1 MVKTYQ
7 TFAGAFKTEH
17 RLLHTLQP
25 MISRRLIL
33 FLTPS
38 LIFVGLLVCMSMPA
52 VAVPP
57 AGSAEEAAVISA
69 GLTAW
74 RKPDG
79 NGLTCAQC
87 HTPFAYDIAQFN
99 FTRADVRLATTPH
112 LAQPDADVIFDMIEV
127 YRAKYPPAGG
137 LKDFRT
143 FRPMQPGGGVI
154 VGGEDS
160 SADVRD
166 AAFGFQ
172 LRNRFRFAQDRIRS
186 LAESRAAAAELI
198 HVRVADIPIG
208 IRFNHWSRSV
218 LREGAALGGEVA
230 KWLPSAGLV
239 AKPAFAAQWLALQ
252 DAYIADPSTANMWAI
267 YGAMGTMTTLDAH
280 NFIPNV
286 THPNWEWIIRGQHF
300 ANLIFAHDELLK
312 ARGLPSLLAAEDGQR
327 PFRSVRDTINNN
339 SLSPFWQVGDN
350 ARVVENRPFSELPVR
365 NKDTIYLGPNHDT
378 ENETFTIDQ
387 IDNFRLTWFWMGW
400 MRDNSLRFSGEG
412 STLSGEY
419 FIGSLW
425 TGESDEDASHGMRMH
440 EVFFNIIQQ
449 YKLGFLPGSE
459 RDDEVQR
466 FDSRKGY
473 YLGYYRWHPR
483 DEGSE
488 IGLTGAN
495 QLYRRMLSNHQRMN
509 VLIHNDE
516 LRRIGIGHLSSDEK
530 GWLYADIELWREVLH
545 WGDKEWTSADDAL
558 LDTFKQTIQGTVR
571 SLPPFITAGGSA
583 FDLMRRVLLV
593 PMSDAAVIHY
603 TTDGT
608 TPSGSV
614 GQIYTGPF
622 NVPSGVTVRAV
633 AIESGLPTSYEVN
646 STYGPTG
653 RADQLSSGVTPTNEL
668 TMDEGPSERGVRF
681 KVEVEGVM
689 TELRYYR
696 TANETGAHTGHLWRS
711 TGELLATVNF
721 PASND
726 TAGAGWRTVTLP
738 TPLLLSPGQAYV
750 LSVNANT
757 RCAAIP
763 GGFDRSRRVGAIVAF
778 AEGNGVFAVRNNFP
792 SQADQNT
799 DYLRDLTFI
808 ATTPRETWRLSKFAT
823 PVPSGAAADL
833 ADPDGDGDVNL
844 VEYALSGEPKTSD
857 KNPGYTVSL
866 GATGALQLTFLRARA
881 DITYTV
887 EGSSDL
893 QTWQSLAVNPGAVG
907 ATVPVPDV
915 PPLGAT
921 RRFLRL
927 RMSVP

>member
-1 MVKTYQ
+1 
-7 TFAGAFKTEH
+7 
-17 RLLHTLQP
+17 
-25 MISRRLIL
+25 MISRRIIPLL
-33 FLTPS
+33 LAPS
-38 LIFVGLLVCMSMPA
+38 LLFVGVLVCISMPA

-79 NGLTCAQC
+79 NGVTCAQC
-87 HTPFAYDIAQFN
+87 HTPFAYDVAHFN

-112 LAQPDADVIFDMIEV
+112 LTQPDADVIFDMIEV

-137 LKDFRT
+137 MKDFRT
-143 FRPMQPGGGVI
+143 FRPLQPGGGQI

-166 AAFGFQ
+166 AAFGFS
-172 LRNRFRFAQDRIRS
+172 LRDRYRFAGDRVRS

-198 HVRVADIPIG
+198 NVRVADIPIG

-230 KWLPSAGLV
+230 EWLPSAGLV
-239 AKPAFAAQWLALQ
+239 AKPAFTAQWLALQ
-252 DAYIADPSTANMWAI
+252 DAYIANPSTTNMWAI
-267 YGAMGTMTTLDAH
+267 YEAMGTMTNLDSH
-280 NFIPNV
+280 NFIPGT
-286 THPNWEWIIRGQHF
+286 THPNWEWIIRGQHL

-327 PFRSVRDTINNN
+327 PFRSVVGTITNT
-339 SLSPFWQVGDN
+339 LSPFWQVGDN
-350 ARVVENRPFSELPVR
+350 ARVVENRPFNELPVR

-483 DEGSE
+483 DEAPE
-488 IGLTGAN
+488 IGLPGAN

-516 LRRIGIGHLSSDEK
+516 LRRIGIGHLSSDEI
-530 GWLYADIELWREVLH
+530 GWLLSDIELWREVLH
-545 WGDKEWTSADDAL
+545 WADKPWISQDDAL
-558 LDTFKQTIQGTVR
+558 LDTFKQTILGSVR
-571 SLPPFITAGGSA
+571 SLPPFITSDGAA
-583 FDLMRRVLLV
+583 FDLSRRVTIA
-593 PMSDAAVIHY
+593 PMSATAVIRY

-608 TPSGSV
+608 MPTATT
-614 GQIYTGPF
+614 GQIYSAPF
-622 NVPSGVTVRAV
+622 TVASGVTVRAL
-633 AIESGLPTSYEVN
+633 AIENGLPASYEVN
-646 STYGPTG
+646 AACGTEG
-653 RADQLSSGVTPTNEL
+653 RTDQLMSGVIPESEATL
-668 TMDEGPSERGVRF
+668 DSPSELGVRF
-681 KVEVEGVM
+681 RVEVPGVI

-696 TANETGAHTGHLWRS
+696 TANETGPHTGHLWRS
-711 TGELLATVNF
+711 TGELLATVPF

-726 TAGAGWRTVTLP
+726 AVGAGWRTIPLNP
-738 TPLLLSPGQAYV
+738 PLLLSPAEAYV
-750 LSVNANT
+750 LSVNGNT
-757 RCAAIP
+757 HCAMIP
-763 GGFDRSRRVGAIVAF
+763 GGFDRSRRVGSIIAF
-778 AEGNGVFAVRNNFP
+778 AEGNGVFADQGNFP
-792 SQADQNT
+792 SQADGNT
-799 DYLRDLTFI
+799 DYMRDMTFVPV
-808 ATTPRETWRLSKFAT
+808 TPRETWRLSKFAT
-823 PVPSGAAADL
+823 PIPSGAAADL
-833 ADPDGDGDVNL
+833 ADPDKDGDVNL
-844 VEYALSGEPKTSD
+844 VEYALGGEPMTFD

-866 GATGALQLTFLRARA
+866 GATGALQLAFLRARA

-893 QTWQSLAVNPGAVG
+893 QTWQTIAVNPGAVG
-907 ATVPVPDV
+907 ATTTVLDA

-921 RRFLRL
+921 SRFLRL
-927 RMSVP
+927 RMSAP